1 MIWKWIDFKNN
12 FLKNKK
18 NIILIYFS
26 MKSILKSHRNH
37 TLKYWLNCLSIVSF
51 LDISS
56 VFKSVVV
63 IVIIFQSVFLLG
75 NVLK

>member
-1 MIWKWIDFKNN
+1 MFWKCIDFKNN
-12 FLKNKK
+12 FYKNKK

-26 MKSILKSHRNH
+26 MKNILKSHRNH

-56 VFKSVVV
+56 V